1 MSTHRYD
8 RFKESREENANTFGA
23 RCARYFAEDFTPD
36 DPGASAYSTQC
47 PCDAK
52 DPSAPNQATGC
63 EYLPFEQLPPEQ
75 RKVYRS
81 KEDQVVDAVSLAFVI
96 LFVLW
101 VFRVWHRTRREDRA
115 RARSSRRVRCHTRNT
130 HSTKRI
136 TNARLTA
143 STTWSSFE
151 RYTFRCS
158 GGSCSKGRYSHPVA
172 WFGADGSFAS
182 QGHCVEY
189 ADAPGSSGVK
199 SSAKYRAHRAPN
211 VFAFSSRLSL
221 NRS

>member
-1 MSTHRYD
+1 MGGAMSTYRYD
-8 RFKESREENANTFGA
+8 RFKESREENANTFDA

-115 RARSSRRVRCHTRNT
+115 RAREARAAAEEEEAKWRASLSGRKFVRVQQPDRSVELAEIVLSAGDGDRDGDGDETTRD
-130 HSTKRI
+130 
-136 TNARLTA
+136 APA
-143 STTWSSFE
+143 
-151 RYTFRCS
+151 
-158 GGSCSKGRYSHPVA
+158 GVVD
-172 WFGADGSFAS
+172 ADG
-182 QGHCVEY
+182 GET
-189 ADAPGSSGVK
+189 
-199 SSAKYRAHRAPN
+199 
-211 VFAFSSRLSL
+211 SL
-221 NRS
+221 

>member
-1 MSTHRYD
+1 MGGAMSTHRYD

-115 RARSSRRVRCHTRNT
+115 RAGGARGGGGGGGQVARQPERQEVRPRAAARQVRGAGGDRAERR
-130 HSTKRI
+130 
-136 TNARLTA
+136 
-143 STTWSSFE
+143 
-151 RYTFRCS
+151 
-158 GGSCSKGRYSHPVA
+158 GR
-172 WFGADGSFAS
+172 GRG
-182 QGHCVEY
+182 QGR
-189 ADAPGSSGVK
+189 GRG
-199 SSAKYRAHRAPN
+199 
-211 VFAFSSRLSL
+211 
-221 NRS
+221 